1 MAARR
6 SRRRSAP
13 RRSTY
18 RSRGGYGSRRPA
30 ARRSSV
36 SRRRPATRRRSG
48 GGTRTQRIVVEFA
61 GAAPVREGDV
71 VGLTKKVTAA
81 PRLKPKL

>member
-18 RSRGGYGSRRPA
+18 RSRSGYSRGRSA
-30 ARRSSV
+30 ARGGAV
-36 SRRRPATRRRSG
+36 SRRRPANKRRSG
-48 GGTRTQRIVVEFA
+48 GGPRTQRIVVEFA